1 MVFEWEWGEG
11 SRGEVAVGEEGGRR
25 KGKGGK
31 EWVRSGSG
39 KRTKKWSGC

>member
-25 KGKGGK
+25 KGKGGV
-31 EWVRSGSG
+31 EVENERRSGAAADQFS
-39 KRTKKWSGC
+39 